1 MKQILI
7 VEDNEKNM
15 KLVRDVLQVK
25 GYATLEA
32 VSAEDG
38 LRLAAEHHPDL
49 ILMDIQLPGMNGIE
63 ALKVLRA
70 NPATAAIPAIAV
82 TASVMQQDRNQIT
95 EAGFDGYLGKPLNLK
110 EFLDAVKTVLERGRQ

>member
-1 MKQILI
+1 MKRILI

-25 GYATLEA
+25 GYTTIEA
-32 VSAEDG
+32 GNAEDG
-38 LRLAAEHHPDL
+38 IALAHEQKPDL

-70 NPATAAIPAIAV
+70 NPNTAAIPVIAV

-95 EAGFDGYLGKPLNLK
+95 EAGFDGYIGKPINLK
-110 EFLDAVKTVLERGRQ
+110 EFLDTVKRMLEKGGG